1 MFKNGL
7 AVIFM
12 AVLLSSCVTT
22 SYEGVSGTE
31 NVRKVMIEGKTPSYQ
46 IKTIG
51 SGAGWYDAVNK
62 DGTWS
67 LSNEGAVAR
76 AVAISKTGASGGA
89 VGGC

>member
-22 SYEGVSGTE
+22 SYEGVSGTD

-46 IKTIG
+46 IKTMG
-51 SGAGWYDAVNK
+51 DGAGWYDAVNK

-76 AVAISKTGASGGA
+76 AVAISKAGASGGA